1 MQNVVIT
8 GGAGFIG
15 SHLIEC
21 LVNEDVKITIL
32 DDFTNGSRKNFESY
46 KDQVEVIEFDISNSN
61 WDHLSHLNPDTIFH
75 LAVHPR
81 SFSLQD
87 PKRNMEVNVL
97 GTLNVFEFARKKNS
111 KVIYTSN
118 SGICGDPKFFPVTE
132 DHPIDCKT
140 PYDANKLIGEHYA
153 KIFFKIYGVPSV
165 IFRLATVYG
174 ERQTVNIKLGWKP
187 IIANLVQTVENN
199 QIPIINWDGE
209 QTRDLIYVKDVV
221 NCLILGAKSKV
232 KNAEMFLLSTNK
244 ETSVN
249 EAYKIICEITGK
261 KITPKYQEK
270 LPGDLR
276 RMILSYEKAK
286 NAFGYVPKYTVHEG
300 IRRYIEW
307 YRAQNSLR

>member
-1 MQNVVIT
+1 M
-8 GGAGFIG
+8 
-15 SHLIEC
+15 
-21 LVNEDVKITIL
+21 
-32 DDFTNGSRKNFESY
+32 
-46 KDQVEVIEFDISNSN
+46 
-61 WDHLSHLNPDTIFH
+61 
-75 LAVHPR
+75 
-81 SFSLQD
+81 
-87 PKRNMEVNVL
+87 
-97 GTLNVFEFARKKNS
+97 
-111 KVIYTSN
+111 
-118 SGICGDPKFFPVTE
+118 
-132 DHPIDCKT
+132 
-140 PYDANKLIGEHYA
+140 KLIN
-153 KIFFKIYGVPSV
+153 F
-165 IFRLATVYG
+165 
-174 ERQTVNIKLGWKP
+174 
-187 IIANLVQTVENN
+187 

-249 EAYKIICEITGK
+249 EAFKIICEITGK